1 MNKIDNSQLRSFLE
15 DVGKISPE
23 QLDGLFREAKKSNT
37 YLGMLLLE
45 KKLISEE
52 ELQKLEAYILGIP
65 FIDFA
70 HERIDEET
78 LHLIPES
85 IAKKYNII
93 AYKKTATDLQ
103 IAMLDPSNIEVIEF
117 IKKTTNL
124 KILPR
129 LTNIE
134 SIREALK
141 QYRKSLEIEF
151 EEILGDTGETRGADI
166 THIQKEN
173 ANGEEPNTEEL
184 KKIAEDL
191 PIVKIVDTLIQHAI
205 LERASDIHIEPNE
218 QDVIVRYR
226 VDGILHDA
234 MTLPKKVARGVVAR
248 IKVMSNLK
256 IDEHRLPQDG
266 RFKLE
271 TREHK
276 VSFRVS
282 ILPIFDGEKIVI
294 RLLPE
299 DAKGF
304 SLTEIGF
311 RGDALEKVQQYIKKP
326 TGIILVTGP
335 TGSGKTTT
343 LYTIL
348 DILNSPDVN
357 ISTIEDPIEYRMP
370 RVNQTQ
376 VKPEIGLSFGSG
388 LRALLRQD
396 PNIIM
401 VGEIRDEETAKLA
414 INAALTGHL
423 VLSTI
428 HTNSASGTLPRLL
441 EMGIEPFLIAS
452 TVNLIIAQ
460 RLVRRLSGAKK
471 RIPIE
476 KNAIPHITQRINIER
491 VVKFLQKERVIDQ
504 KTSFE
509 KILWSEPEK
518 TEEVPTGY
526 KGRIGIY
533 EVLEVTEA
541 IKEIITKQGTADA
554 VEKKAREEGMITM
567 LEDGILKAAEG
578 VTTLEE
584 ILRVTSD

>member
-151 EEILGDTGETRGADI
+151 KEILGDTGETRGADI

>member
-205 LERASDIHIEPNE
+205 FERASDIHIEPNE

>member
-151 EEILGDTGETRGADI
+151 KEILGDTGETRGADI

-205 LERASDIHIEPNE
+205 FERASDIHIEPNE